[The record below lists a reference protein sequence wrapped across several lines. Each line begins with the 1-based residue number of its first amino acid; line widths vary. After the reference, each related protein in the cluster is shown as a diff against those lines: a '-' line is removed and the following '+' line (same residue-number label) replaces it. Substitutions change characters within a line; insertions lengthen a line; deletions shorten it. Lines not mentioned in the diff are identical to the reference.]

1 MTLAAVSEAAE
12 VVALD
17 PLARRLGPWRRALV
31 AVWCARL
38 LLLAASGG
46 VGGAA
51 AWHGVLRLL
60 PFGPGWWGTWGAGL
74 AVAGGVAAALWMAR
88 TGWPVRDEVGGWMGA
103 LRPRRGVAD
112 AAVWVETGVLPW
124 ERGRRTAAT
133 RQALEGAGYALITCA
148 EAIDAAAG
156 GQATPVMAARVVRQ
170 GAPLLDD
177 GVLRGRLRAQAWRWL
192 RVPAAAVVLSVL
204 ALWGEPRLGGMPRV
218 DGSVDGGA
226 VRRGGSEGGVPLGPW
241 RVTVRPPAYTRRP
254 VRHLGDTGGVTVIDG
269 TVVELQGEGTAPRTA
284 WRRRAEDSAS
294 APSPPARSEEAGEW
308 RLRVRATARPQ
319 ALVVE
324 RGGRARLFVVDGVA
338 DSLPVVSLETPLR
351 DTVVPAPEGTLPL
364 RATVHDDLGV
374 NRAHFEVIVSAGEG
388 ERYTAKVLQVGA
400 RAGGGARALELV
412 ASLSLGALGL
422 NPGDVLHVRAVARDA
437 HPLASR
443 EPGAS
448 ETRRLRVA
456 RRGERDSLAVEG
468 APPPPVDTSALS
480 QRMLLRLA
488 TALVRQRPRLGP
500 AALRAESG
508 RLARDQAR
516 LRQAVGAVVFQRLG
530 GAAEGEHTHFAGDG
544 HDHGVEQVEN
554 KLALAEGNDGP
565 VVAVNRPLLEAYN
578 HMWDAGRA
586 LELAEPEEALAPMR
600 RALAAIERARAA
612 ERVYLRGRPPTV
624 IVDVAR
630 VRLAGRERGQTA
642 ARAPR
647 EALAPVDAR
656 RAARL
661 VAVALLAARDAAAA
675 RDSVRL
681 LRLEALADAP
691 PFADALE
698 GVVRALAPPAAP
710 EAVTAAFVRARRAL
724 GGVTRAEPVAWSRSA
739 PP

>member
-1 MTLAAVSEAAE
+1 MTTPAVPAAAD
-12 VVALD
+12 VVALG
-17 PLARRLGPWRRALV
+17 PVARRLAPWRRALV
-31 AVWCARL
+31 AVWGARVG
-38 LLLAASGG
+38 LLAAAGG

-60 PFGPGWWGTWGAGL
+60 PFGPGWWGAWGAAL
-74 AVAGGVAAALWMAR
+74 VVAGGVAAALWMAR
-88 TGWPVRDEVGGWMGA
+88 TGWPSRDEVGGWMGA

-148 EAIDAAAG
+148 EAIDAAASG
-156 GQATPVMAARVVRQ
+156 RETPMMAARVVRQ

-192 RVPAAAVVLSVL
+192 RVPAAAMVSAAV
-204 ALWGEPRLGGMPRV
+204 ALWGVSRLEGMPRV
-218 DGSVDGGA
+218 EGGVDGGA
-226 VRRGGSEGGVPLGPW
+226 ARRGGTAGVAPLGPW
-241 RVTVRPPAYTRRP
+241 RVTVRPPSYTGRP
-254 VRHLGDTGGVTVIDG
+254 VRQLGDTGGVTVLAG
-269 TVVELQGEGTAPRTA
+269 TVVELQGKGMAPRTA
-284 WRRRAEDSAS
+284 WRQRAEDSA
-294 APSPPARSEEAGEW
+294 AVPSPPAVTEEAGGW
-308 RLRVRATARPQ
+308 RVRVQATARPQ

-324 RGGRARLFVVDGVA
+324 RGVRARLFVVDGVA
-338 DSLPVVSLETPLR
+338 DSLPVVTLESPLR
-351 DTVVPAPEGTLPL
+351 DTVVPAPEGTVPL
-364 RATVHDDLGV
+364 RASVHDDLGV
-374 NRAHFEVIVSAGEG
+374 KRAQFEVIVSAGEG

-400 RAGGGARALELV
+400 RTGGGAQALELV
-412 ASLSLGALGL
+412 ASLSLDALGL

-468 APPPPVDTSALS
+468 APPPPVDTSVLS

-488 TALVRQRPRLGP
+488 TALARQRPRLAP

-530 GAAEGEHTHFAGDG
+530 GAAEGEHSHFAGDG
-544 HDHGVEQVEN
+544 HEHGVEQVEN

-586 LELAEPEEALAPMR
+586 LELAEPGEALAPMR

-642 ARAPR
+642 ARTPR

-661 VAVALLAARDAAAA
+661 VAAAVLAARDAAAA
-675 RDSVRL
+675 R
-681 LRLEALADAP
+681 
-691 PFADALE
+691 
-698 GVVRALAPPAAP
+698 
-710 EAVTAAFVRARRAL
+710 
-724 GGVTRAEPVAWSRSA
+724 
-739 PP
+739 